1 MPPKTTLLDIAPD
14 PNSPAG
20 KVSQAEIDRRLERAA
35 ALAVDFTE
43 TTALPALEAC
53 LASAAEAPKGLPL
66 EPLAEELCRQT
77 AMLQD
82 EVERFLGRIED
93 CR

>member
-1 MPPKTTLLDIAPD
+1 MPPKTMLLDIAPD
-14 PNSPAG
+14 PTGPAG

-35 ALAVDFTE
+35 TLVVDFTE

-82 EVERFLGRIED
+82 EVERFLGQIEN